1 MTGSGGPPA
10 PSDERGALA
19 SRTPSAYLPRMTS
32 APSDAVLDRL
42 KALVGPDGWTDDPEI
57 LAPRLVEW
65 RDRWSGATPLM
76 LSPASTEETAAIVRL
91 CAAEGAPLVV
101 QGGNTGLVGGQIPQG
116 EILLSTRRMRAIRD
130 VDPVDDVLVAE
141 AGVTLAEV
149 QAAAEAAGRRFPL
162 SLASEGSAT
171 LGGVISTNAGGVAV
185 LRFGTA
191 RDLVLGLEAVL
202 PSGEV
207 WRGLRRLRKDNTGYD
222 LRGLLSGAEGTL
234 GVVTAASVKLFPRPA
249 GRAVAMVAVESPQA
263 ALDLLSRARGVADA
277 GLEAFELMARQG
289 VDFALRNIPGQRD
302 PLSGAPP
309 WRVLLEVASPDA
321 GGAGR
326 LMETLLTEACADGV
340 AGEAVIAASEAQ
352 AAAFWSLRENQ
363 SAAQKPEG
371 ATWKHDISVPV
382 SQVPRFLHEASTA
395 MAAFAPGCRISAF
408 GHVGDG
414 NIHFDVL
421 RPEGGDDAAHL
432 ARRAEGQARVHDI
445 AIALGGSVSAEH
457 GLGVMK
463 ADEARRQKDAAEIA
477 LLSAIRAT
485 LDPGRILNPRVLF

>member
-1 MTGSGGPPA
+1 MTVP
-10 PSDERGALA
+10 L
-19 SRTPSAYLPRMTS
+19 
-32 APSDAVLDRL
+32 SDALLNRL
-42 KALVGPDGWTDDPEI
+42 KALVGPSGWTDDPEI

-76 LSPASTEETAAIVRL
+76 LSPATTGETAAIVRF
-91 CAAEGAPLVV
+91 CAAEGLALTV

-149 QAAAEAAGRRFPL
+149 QAAAAEAGRRFPL
-162 SLASEGSAT
+162 SLASEGTAT
-171 LGGVISTNAGGVAV
+171 LGGVVSTNAGGVAV
-185 LRFGTA
+185 LRFGSA

-202 PSGEV
+202 PNGEV
-207 WRGLRRLRKDNTGYD
+207 WGGLRRLRKDNTGYD
-222 LRGLLSGAEGTL
+222 LKGLLSGAEGTL
-234 GVVTAASVKLFPRPA
+234 GVITAASVKLFPRPA
-249 GRAVAMVAVESPQA
+249 GRAVAMVALEGPDA
-263 ALDLLSRARGVADA
+263 ALDLLSRARRNADA

-289 VDFALRNIPGQRD
+289 IEFALRNIPGQRD

-309 WRVLLEVASPDA
+309 WRVLLEIASPDPA
-321 GGAGR
+321 GAGH
-326 LMETLLTEACADGV
+326 LMETLLSEASEAGV
-340 AGEAVIAASEAQ
+340 IGEAVIAASESQ
-352 AAAFWSLRENQ
+352 AAALWSLRENQ

-382 SQVPRFLHEASTA
+382 SQVPRFLREASGA
-395 MAAFAPGCRISAF
+395 MAAFVPGCRISAF

-421 RPEGGDDAAHL
+421 RPEGGDNAAHL

-463 ADEARRQKDAAEIA
+463 ADEARRQKDPAEIA
-477 LLSAIRAT
+477 LLTTIRSA

>member
-1 MTGSGGPPA
+1 MIRP
-10 PSDERGALA
+10 PSDDL
-19 SRTPSAYLPRMTS
+19 
-32 APSDAVLDRL
+32 VNRL
-42 KALVGPDGWTDDPEI
+42 KALVGPEGWTDDPDI

-65 RDRWSGATPLM
+65 RDRWSGRTPLM
-76 LSPASTEETAAIVRL
+76 LSPASTEETAAIVGL
-91 CAAEGAPLVV
+91 CAAAGAPLTV

-149 QAAAEAAGRRFPL
+149 QAAAAVAGRRFPL
-162 SLASEGSAT
+162 SLASEGTAT

-202 PSGEV
+202 PNGEI

-234 GVVTAASVKLFPRPA
+234 GVITAASVKLFPQPA
-249 GRAVAMVAVESPQA
+249 GRAVAMVGLESPQA
-263 ALDLLSRARGVADA
+263 ALDLLTRARRAVDA

-289 VDFALRNIPGQRD
+289 VVFALRNIPGQRD
-302 PLSGAPP
+302 PLTTDPP
-309 WRVLLEVASPDA
+309 WRVLLEITSPDLD
-321 GGAGR
+321 GAGR
-326 LMETLLTEACADGV
+326 RMESLLAEACEQGL

-382 SQVPRFLHEASTA
+382 SQVPRFIHEASEA
-395 MAAFAPGCRISAF
+395 MAAFSPGCRISAF

-421 RPEGGDDAAHL
+421 RPEGGDDAPHL
-432 ARRAEGQARVHDI
+432 VQRAEGQARVHDI

-463 ADEARRQKDAAEIA
+463 AEEARRQKDPAEVA
-477 LLSAIRAT
+477 LLTTIRAA

>member
-1 MTGSGGPPA
+1 MTVP
-10 PSDERGALA
+10 
-19 SRTPSAYLPRMTS
+19 
-32 APSDAVLDRL
+32 PSDALLNRL
-42 KALVGPDGWTDDPEI
+42 KALVGPSGWTDDPEI

-76 LSPASTEETAAIVRL
+76 LSPASTQETAAIVGL
-91 CAAEGAPLVV
+91 CAAEGVALTV

-116 EILLSTRRMRAIRD
+116 EILLSTRRMRTIRD

-149 QAAAEAAGRRFPL
+149 QAAAAEAGRRFPL
-162 SLASEGSAT
+162 SLASEGTAT
-171 LGGVISTNAGGVAV
+171 LGGVVSTNAGGVAV
-185 LRFGTA
+185 LRFGSA

-202 PSGEV
+202 PNGEV
-207 WRGLRRLRKDNTGYD
+207 WGGLRRLRKDNTGYD
-222 LRGLLSGAEGTL
+222 LKGLLSGAEGTL
-234 GVVTAASVKLFPRPA
+234 GIITAASIKLLPRPA
-249 GRAVAMVAVESPQA
+249 GRAVAMVALEGPDA
-263 ALDLLSRARGVADA
+263 ALDLLSRARRNADA

-289 VDFALRNIPGQRD
+289 VEFALRNIPGQRD

-309 WRVLLEVASPDA
+309 WRVLLEIASPDPA
-321 GGAGR
+321 GAGH
-326 LMETLLTEACADGV
+326 LMETLLSEASEAGV
-340 AGEAVIAASEAQ
+340 IGEAVIAASESQ
-352 AAAFWSLRENQ
+352 AAALWSLRENQ

-382 SQVPRFLHEASTA
+382 SQVPRFLREAGGA
-395 MAAFAPGCRISAF
+395 MAAFVPGCRISAF

-421 RPEGGDDAAHL
+421 RPEGGDNAAHL

-463 ADEARRQKDAAEIA
+463 ADEARRQKDPAEIA
-477 LLSAIRAT
+477 LLTTIRSAHE
-485 LDPGRILNPRVLF
+485 PGRILNPRVLF

>member
-1 MTGSGGPPA
+1 
-10 PSDERGALA
+10 
-19 SRTPSAYLPRMTS
+19 MTS
-32 APSDAVLDRL
+32 APSDALLNRL
-42 KALVGPDGWTDDPEI
+42 KALVGPEGWTDDPDV

-65 RDRWSGATPLM
+65 RDRWSGRTPLM
-76 LSPASTEETAAIVRL
+76 LSPATPEQTAAIVSL
-91 CAAEGAPLVV
+91 CAAEGAPLTV

-149 QAAAEAAGRRFPL
+149 QAAAAAAGRRFPL
-162 SLASEGSAT
+162 SLASEGTAT
-171 LGGVISTNAGGVAV
+171 LGGVVSTNAGGVAV

-202 PSGEV
+202 PNGEI

-222 LRGLLSGAEGTL
+222 LKGLLSGAEGTL
-234 GVVTAASVKLFPRPA
+234 GVITAASVKLFPQPA
-249 GRAVAMVAVESPQA
+249 GRAVAMVGLDSPQA
-263 ALDLLSRARGVADA
+263 ALDLLTRARRAVDA

-289 VDFALRNIPGQRD
+289 VVFALRNIPGQRD
-302 PLSGAPP
+302 PLTSDPP
-309 WRVLLEVASPDA
+309 WRVLLEIASPDPGEA
-321 GGAGR
+321 VR
-326 LMETLLTEACADGV
+326 RMESLLAEACEQGV

-382 SQVPRFLHEASTA
+382 SQVPRFLQEASQA
-395 MAAFAPGCRISAF
+395 MAAFSPGCRISAF

-421 RPEGGDDAAHL
+421 RPEGGEDAPHL

-463 ADEARRQKDAAEIA
+463 ADEARRQKDPTEIA
-477 LLSAIRAT
+477 SLAAIRAA

>member
-1 MTGSGGPPA
+1 MIRP
-10 PSDERGALA
+10 PSDDL
-19 SRTPSAYLPRMTS
+19 
-32 APSDAVLDRL
+32 VNRL
-42 KALVGPDGWTDDPEI
+42 KALVGPEGWTDDPDI

-65 RDRWSGATPLM
+65 RDRWSGRTPLM
-76 LSPASTEETAAIVRL
+76 LSPASTEETAAIVGL
-91 CAAEGAPLVV
+91 CAAAGAPLTV

-149 QAAAEAAGRRFPL
+149 QAAAAVAGRRFPL
-162 SLASEGSAT
+162 SLASEGTAT
-171 LGGVISTNAGGVAV
+171 LGGVVSTNAGGVAV

-202 PSGEV
+202 PNGEI

-234 GVVTAASVKLFPRPA
+234 GVITAASVKLFPQPA
-249 GRAVAMVAVESPQA
+249 GRAVAMVGLESPQA
-263 ALDLLSRARGVADA
+263 ALDLLTRARRAVDA

-289 VDFALRNIPGQRD
+289 VVFALRNIPGQRD
-302 PLSGAPP
+302 PLTTDPP
-309 WRVLLEVASPDA
+309 WRVLLEIASPDLD
-321 GGAGR
+321 GAGR
-326 LMETLLTEACADGV
+326 RMESLLAEACEQGL

-382 SQVPRFLHEASTA
+382 SQVPRFIHEASEA
-395 MAAFAPGCRISAF
+395 MAAFSPGCRISAF

-421 RPEGGDDAAHL
+421 RPEGGDDAPHL
-432 ARRAEGQARVHDI
+432 VQRAEGQARVHDI

-463 ADEARRQKDAAEIA
+463 AEEARRQKDPAEVA
-477 LLSAIRAT
+477 LLTTIRAA

>member
-1 MTGSGGPPA
+1 MTFP
-10 PSDERGALA
+10 
-19 SRTPSAYLPRMTS
+19 
-32 APSDAVLDRL
+32 PSDALLNRL
-42 KALVGPDGWTDDPEI
+42 KALVGPLGWTDDPEI

-76 LSPASTEETAAIVRL
+76 LSPASTQETAAIVRL
-91 CAAEGAPLVV
+91 CAAEGVALTV

-116 EILLSTRRMRAIRD
+116 EVLLSTRRMRTIRD

-149 QAAAEAAGRRFPL
+149 QAAAAEAGRRFPL
-162 SLASEGSAT
+162 SLASEGTAT
-171 LGGVISTNAGGVAV
+171 LGGVVSTNAGGVAV

-191 RDLVLGLEAVL
+191 RDLILGLEAVL
-202 PSGEV
+202 PNGEI
-207 WRGLRRLRKDNTGYD
+207 WGGLRRLRKDNTGYD
-222 LRGLLSGAEGTL
+222 LKGLLSGAEGTL
-234 GVVTAASVKLFPRPA
+234 GVITAASVKLFPRPA
-249 GRAVAMVAVESPQA
+249 GRAVAMVGLESPDA
-263 ALDLLSRARGVADA
+263 ALDLLSRARRNADA

-289 VDFALRNIPGQRD
+289 VEFALRNIPGQRD
-302 PLSGAPP
+302 PLPGAPP
-309 WRVLLEVASPDA
+309 WRVLLEIASPDPA
-321 GGAGR
+321 GAGR
-326 LMETLLTEACADGV
+326 LMETLLSEASEAGV
-340 AGEAVIAASEAQ
+340 IGEAVIAAGEAQ
-352 AAAFWSLRENQ
+352 AAVLWSLRENQ

-382 SQVPRFLHEASTA
+382 SQVPRFLREASGA

-421 RPEGGDDAAHL
+421 RPEGGDDAVHL

-463 ADEARRQKDAAEIA
+463 ADEARRQKDPAEIS
-477 LLSAIRAT
+477 LLTTIRAA